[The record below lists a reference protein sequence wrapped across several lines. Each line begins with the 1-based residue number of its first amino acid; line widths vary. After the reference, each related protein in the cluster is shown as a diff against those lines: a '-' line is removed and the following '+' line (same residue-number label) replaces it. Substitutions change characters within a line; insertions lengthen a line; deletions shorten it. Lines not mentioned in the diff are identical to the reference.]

1 MDAVSKILSVIFY
14 MREEALF
21 EFDEVIKVKDDQKYL
36 TEILTGRHYEKWFSQ
51 VKGDKGKIFV
61 LNKGRCGNGGT
72 MGFINYA
79 REQCKGL
86 IVSVPNRSIVI
97 SKERYDEC
105 CCVYGGAENIEK
117 NKNIRICTWD
127 KTDEVEGYDQFG
139 FENIDID
146 DFASSPRFW
155 AGSLLVVDEYHK
167 LVDDSNY
174 REVCNKITKTIL
186 TTNSNVVLMSATPNY
201 EFIELLKTLT
211 GKEVET
217 YNVQY
222 DDEWMHKIGCILQ
235 WYERKKGAKLYD
247 ILNEV
252 MRSTRE
258 KADKRKEGMGIT
270 EYMKYKE
277 KYGELGQVVVFY
289 SSVDGITKF
298 VNNLPDTSEV
308 EVLCSEKN
316 KDIVPCYSGAFN
328 KDKRLHF
335 LTSAYFTGMDIDIHI
350 DKVIIIGS
358 NSASHLAYSNK
369 EIKQMLGRM
378 RAGYEG
384 SFVITDG
391 KKINK
396 MDYNN
401 AVAIKERCKSI
412 IQCVLASGNE
422 EAKTQ
427 GWFIDECLNYLYN
440 TQIIENMEG
449 WIDGSAFKQ
458 MMSVYPEY
466 TVNTNKMKEARAFKK
481 KRDISFAVYKEK
493 RLEGIKAPYKYSSI
507 CEKFIDKYG
516 LERFAKATRS
526 EIELKVKLDVRVGD
540 VEINSISPEDKYEFL
555 LGDGYYRGS
564 YLMSVLDYLGEKCD
578 YTDFEEKMRDVF
590 GCFCVYQKGNIANKR
605 SCWFLC
611 VLPKITVNVQ
621 KLGQVLYIEPVPVI
635 EPKPYNFIRVSKKVS
650 KRDQKTQAI
659 TDYLD
664 STKLYSMIEDGDKN
678 QSEFFTILLKDPSLI
693 TEAKQDT
700 SWKKLFD
707 YCKMNQTMISEF
719 YKNTSSRS
727 VKYPHKKDEMEK
739 IDCLIIDIDD
749 SITYNEFAEIY
760 SDYEYTAYPSISN
773 TDQDN
778 WRKFRVILPL
788 AQTLSIPNDSLNV
801 LKLLRRMVCKYED
814 KNHQLGSYI
823 NKEQWD
829 MRRVN
834 NGKVVAFSQDTVV
847 YLDALLK
854 NLKTFDGK
862 FKKVKETGGFSTSN
876 YWDIDRAIAHYQ
888 EHDKEGERHTST
900 FVIKNRLSEED
911 CIEFERW
918 LAANHYDKMH
928 HWKSHKRLAS

>member
-1 MDAVSKILSVIFY
+1 MEVASRVSGVFY
-14 MREEALF
+14 LLMMGAYYKEEALF
-21 EFDEVIKVKDDQKYL
+21 KFDEVIDVKDDQKYL
-36 TEILTGRHYEKWFSQ
+36 TEILTDRHYEKWFSQ
-51 VKGDKGKIFV
+51 AKGDKGKIFV

-105 CCVYGGAENIEK
+105 CCVYGGAENVEK

-127 KTDEVEGYDQFG
+127 KTDEVAGYNQFG

-174 REVCNKITKTIL
+174 REVCKKITKTIL

-201 EFIELLKTLT
+201 EFIEILEELS
-211 GKEVET
+211 GKEIIT
-217 YNVQY
+217 IDIKY
-222 DDEWMHKIGCILQ
+222 DDKDAHKKGCILQ
-235 WYERKKGAKLYD
+235 WYDRKKGAKLYN

-258 KADKRKEGMGIT
+258 DADKQKARMDIT
-270 EYMKYKE
+270 KYMRYKE
-277 KYGELGQVVVFY
+277 KYGELGQVVVFF

-328 KDKRLHF
+328 KDKRFHF

-358 NSASHLAYSNK
+358 NSASYLAYSNK

-378 RAGYEG
+378 RAGYES
-384 SFVITDG
+384 SFVFTDG

-396 MDYNN
+396 KDYDN
-401 AVAIKERCKSI
+401 AVAMKERCKSI
-412 IQCVLASGNE
+412 IQCVLASENQE
-422 EAKTQ
+422 VKKQE
-427 GWFIDECLNYLYN
+427 WFIDECLSCLYY
-440 TQIIENMEG
+440 TQIVENMEG
-449 WIDGSAFKQ
+449 WIDGDAFKQ

-466 TVNTNKMKEARAFKK
+466 T
-481 KRDISFAVYKEK
+481 
-493 RLEGIKAPYKYSSI
+493 
-507 CEKFIDKYG
+507 
-516 LERFAKATRS
+516 
-526 EIELKVKLDVRVGD
+526 
-540 VEINSISPEDKYEFL
+540 INI
-555 LGDGYYRGS
+555 
-564 YLMSVLDYLGEKCD
+564 
-578 YTDFEEKMRDVF
+578 
-590 GCFCVYQKGNIANKR
+590 
-605 SCWFLC
+605 
-611 VLPKITVNVQ
+611 
-621 KLGQVLYIEPVPVI
+621 
-635 EPKPYNFIRVSKKVS
+635 
-650 KRDQKTQAI
+650 
-659 TDYLD
+659 
-664 STKLYSMIEDGDKN
+664 YSMIEDGDEN
-678 QSEFFTILLKDPSLI
+678 QKKFFTQLLDKPSLI
-693 TEAKQDT
+693 PKIKQDPT
-700 SWKKLFD
+700 LKKLFD
-707 YCKMNQTMISEF
+707 YYKMNQTMISEF
-719 YKNTSSRS
+719 YKEVPSSIR
-727 VKYPHKKDEMEK
+727 YPHKKVEMEK

-814 KNHQLGSYI
+814 KNHQLPSYV
-823 NKEQWD
+823 NQEQWD

-854 NLKTFDGK
+854 NLNTYDGK
-862 FKKVKETGGFSTSN
+862 FKKVKADGGFSTPN
-876 YWDIDRAIAHYQ
+876 YWDIDRAIGYYQ
-888 EHDKEGERHTST
+888 ENDKDGERHRAT
-900 FVIKNRLSEED
+900 FVIKNRLSEDD
-911 CIEFERW
+911 CTVFEKW
-918 LAANHYDKMH
+918 FAANHYDKMH
-928 HWKSHKRLAS
+928 HWKSHKRITS

>member
-1 MDAVSKILSVIFY
+1 MKSAYNK
-14 MREEALF
+14 EEALF
-21 EFDEVIKVKDDQKYL
+21 NYDEVIKVEDEQFYL
-36 TEILTGRHYEKWFSQ
+36 TDILTDRHYEKWFSR

-86 IVSVPNRSIVI
+86 VVSVPNRSIVI

-127 KTDEVEGYDQFG
+127 KTGEVEKYDQFG
-139 FENIDID
+139 FENIDITEWD
-146 DFASSPRFW
+146 TDVRFW
-155 AGSLLVVDEYHK
+155 SGSLLVVDEYHK
-167 LVDDSNY
+167 LVDDSSY
-174 REVCNKITKTIL
+174 RDVCKKITKTIL

-201 EFIELLKTLT
+201 EFIEILEEVS
-211 GKEVET
+211 GKEIIT
-217 YNVQY
+217 IDIKY
-222 DDEWMHKIGCILQ
+222 DDKDTHKKGCILQ
-235 WYERKKGAKLYD
+235 WYDRKKGAKLYD

-258 KADKRKEGMGIT
+258 EADKQKERMGIT
-270 EYMKYKE
+270 KYMKHKE
-277 KYGELGQVVVFY
+277 KYGELGQVVVFF

-328 KDKRLHF
+328 KDKRFHF

-358 NSASHLAYSNK
+358 NSASYLAYSNK

-384 SFVITDG
+384 SFVFTDG

-396 MDYNN
+396 KDYDN
-401 AVAIKERCKSI
+401 AVAMKERCNSI

-422 EAKTQ
+422 EVKKEE
-427 GWFIDECLNYLYN
+427 WFIDECLNYLYY

-449 WIDGSAFKQ
+449 WIDGGAFKQ

-466 TVNTNKMKEARAFKK
+466 TVNIQKMKEARAFKK
-481 KRDISFAVYKEK
+481 KRDISFAVYKEN
-493 RLEGIKAPYKYSSI
+493 RLKGIKAPYKYSSI
-507 CEKFIDKYG
+507 CEKFIEKYG

-526 EIELKVKLDVRVGD
+526 EIETKVKLDVRVGD
-540 VEINSISPEDKYEFL
+540 VDIYSLSSENKYDFL
-555 LGDGYYRGS
+555 LGNGYYRGS

-578 YTDFEEKMRDVF
+578 YEELERAMNDVF
-590 GCFCVYQKGNIANKR
+590 GCFCVYVKGDISKLR

-611 VLPKITVNVQ
+611 VLPKNTLNPQ
-621 KLGQVLYIEPVPVI
+621 KRGHLLYIESVPEIGV
-635 EPKPYNFIRVSKKVS
+635 KPYDLIRVSKKVS
-650 KRDQKTQAI
+650 KRGQKTQCI
-659 TDYLD
+659 TDC
-664 STKLYSMIEDGDKN
+664 LYTTAFYSIIEDGDEN
-678 QSEFFTILLKDPSLI
+678 QKKFFTKLLDNPSLI
-693 TEAKQDT
+693 PEIKQDPT
-700 SWKKLFD
+700 WKKLFD
-707 YCKMNQTMISEF
+707 FYKMNQTMISEF
-719 YKNTSSRS
+719 YKDAHLS
-727 VKYPHKKDEMEK
+727 VRYPHKKEEMEK
-739 IDCLIIDIDD
+739 IDCLIVDIDD
-749 SITYNEFAEIY
+749 SITYEEFKEIY
-760 SDYEYTAYPSISN
+760 SDYEWTAYPTISN
-773 TDQDN
+773 YDPDN
-778 WRKFRVILPL
+778 WRKFRVVIPL
-788 AQTLSIPNDSLNV
+788 AQTLLIPNDSLNV

-814 KNHQLGSYI
+814 KNHQLGSFI
-823 NKEQWD
+823 NNEQWE

-834 NGKVVAFSQDTVV
+834 NGKVVAIGQDIVV
-847 YLDALLK
+847 YLDTLLK
-854 NLKTFDGK
+854 NLNTYDGK
-862 FKKVKETGGFSTSN
+862 FKKVKADGGFSTPN
-876 YWDIDRAIAHYQ
+876 YWDIDRAIAYYQ
-888 EHDKEGERHTST
+888 ENDKDGERHRAT

-911 CIEFERW
+911 CTVFEKW
-918 LAANHYDKMH
+918 FASNHYDKMH
-928 HWKSHKRLAS
+928 HWKSHKRIAS